1 MNQAPS
7 LVRGSIAINTNMISN
22 IFDQRIKT
30 FEDRVLSERGDPIL
44 KNSDLLESGPA
55 IIFQGFHR
63 VPW

>member
-1 MNQAPS
+1 M
-7 LVRGSIAINTNMISN
+7 MSN
-22 IFDQRIKT
+22 IFDQSIKT

-44 KNSDLLESGPA
+44 TSSDLLESGPA